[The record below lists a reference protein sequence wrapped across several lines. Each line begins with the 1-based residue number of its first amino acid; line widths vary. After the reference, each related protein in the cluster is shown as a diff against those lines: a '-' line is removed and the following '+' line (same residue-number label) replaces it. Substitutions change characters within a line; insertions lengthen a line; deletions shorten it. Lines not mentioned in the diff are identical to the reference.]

1 MKSATRKKRT
11 GAKRRKSRP
20 AEPKP
25 AFNMVERRFN
35 GRRFVEFPQM
45 KGKTLE
51 KIELFT
57 TQEYHSI
64 DLHFADKTY
73 VALVIEPCFA
83 LRAAYYDATG
93 ESDTISDGWL
103 PVHSTSIN
111 HL

>member
-1 MKSATRKKRT
+1 MKSKKRKKQA
-11 GAKRRKSRP
+11 AKKRKSKSP
-20 AEPKP
+20 EPKP
-25 AFNMVERRFN
+25 AFNLIERRFN

-45 KGKTLE
+45 KGKTVE

-93 ESDTISDGWL
+93 ESDTISDEWV
-103 PVHSTSIN
+103 PVHSATSGRM
-111 HL
+111 